1 MKIGLIGI
9 HSLKDENTLEQLKNT
24 LNQNLF
30 GIFSPNEEEISP
42 LCKNFDLT
50 LFSTAGDLFEIADI
64 IYFANSLKPNFDF
77 AISALKKSCHL
88 FIEDIS
94 ELSLEEIKQL
104 FNLAI
109 EAQIKIQIKKTYL
122 YASEFLVSKSSIS
135 SPQLIEINQEQN
147 FFYRPQN
154 YFYEIFND
162 VCLAIIEA
170 SSMVKKI
177 SVSAIPIDLNHFS
190 LIYVRLEFDNGCLA
204 TIKYNNIAKEK
215 KNEAT
220 FFQSNQLI
228 KIDFS
233 NHTAT
238 KYDIIHGQII
248 TSDFTVDSTLSFD
261 IEIKKFIESIHNM
274 STANMSDKPEEFYM
288 IQVAHTIMERLYQ
301 ILNPSFHAL

>member
-9 HSLKDENTLEQLKNT
+9 HSQKDENTLEQLKNT

-30 GIFSPNEEEISP
+30 GIFSPNEEEVLP
-42 LCKNFDLT
+42 FCKNFNLT
-50 LFSTAGDLFEIADI
+50 YFSTAGDLFETADI

-77 AISALKKSCHL
+77 AVSALKKSCHL

-94 ELSLEEIKQL
+94 ELSIEEIKQL

-122 YASEFLVSKSSIS
+122 FASEFLVTKSSIS

-147 FFYRPQN
+147 FFYRPKN

-162 VCLAIIEA
+162 TCLAITETDSI
-170 SSMVKKI
+170 VKKI

-190 LIYVRLEFDNGCLA
+190 LIYIRLDFDNGCLA

-215 KNEAT
+215 KNEVSL
-220 FFQSNQLI
+220 FQSNQLI
-228 KIDFS
+228 KVDFS
-233 NHTAT
+233 NHTAI
-238 KYDIIHGQII
+238 KHDIIHGQII
-248 TSDFTVDSTLSFD
+248 TSDFQVDSTLSFD
-261 IEIKKFIESIHNM
+261 IELKKFIESIDKM
-274 STANMSDKPEEFYM
+274 SSSNISDKPDELYM
-288 IQVAHTIMERLYQ
+288 IQVTQTIMERLYQ
-301 ILNPSFHAL
+301 ILNPSFHA